1 MVQTWVENNEASGG
15 DTVKLGLEN
24 LENKLD
30 TMRSMF
36 GGSAFPTDADRVAG
50 QLCWRTSGGARG
62 VGMYVLETRVEG
74 DAPSDVWKFVFSDS
88 ELTAYGESL
97 QVAAD
102 AAAARTL
109 LGLGTAATLVSGTG
123 AGEVQTNS
131 QNEGD
136 YLQIS
141 NNLSDLADV
150 VAARG
155 ASGLGLGALATL
167 ASVGTANIAADAVTR
182 TELVNIE
189 KSMTYVAKSG
199 THTALSMEHVTVTV
213 PALGSWTLT
222 LTTPTVPGEKI
233 SVYCKSVTAG
243 QVLTI
248 DGNGTN
254 ILGGDTDELKMYAT
268 DDHVQLAYDGSQWVP
283 ETLHLIPHVCSLS
296 DDLFT
301 SPNSNSWNNITL
313 DTIDVDTAGM
323 ENVASNAIDIK
334 RSGNYRVTMMGA
346 FGQVGPGWAVLRVLK
361 DTVRLTPQIL
371 EENAGDYSPSGETD
385 ETLFHIEFSRIYA
398 MTAGEQLT
406 IQKWGTLDVSAEN
419 QVTLTVE
426 EIR

>member
-1 MVQTWVENNEASGG
+1 MVQTWVENDETSGG

-74 DAPSDVWKFVFSDS
+74 TPASDVWKFAFSDS

-109 LGLGTAATLVSGTG
+109 LALGTAATLVSGTG

-141 NNLSDLADV
+141 NNLSDVGLA
-150 VAARG
+150 ATARTN
-155 ASGLGLGALATL
+155 LGLGALATL

-182 TELVNIE
+182 AKLVNIE

-222 LTTPTVPGEKI
+222 LTTPTVAGEKI
-233 SVYCKSVTAG
+233 SIYCKSMAAD
-243 QVLTI
+243 QFLTI

-254 ILGGDTDELKMYAT
+254 ILGGITDTLVMYAAG
-268 DDHVQLAYDGSQWVP
+268 DHVHLVFDGSQWVP
-283 ETLHLIPHVCSLS
+283 EALVLKPHRAQISAAGWTAS
-296 DDLFT
+296 PGGTFT
-301 SPNSNSWNNITL
+301 SVPFDTVDFDNASLADIGTDRIT
-313 DTIDVDTAGM
+313 IARAGIY
-323 ENVASNAIDIK
+323 EV
-334 RSGNYRVTMMGA
+334 SGLFLA
-346 FGQVGPGWAVLRVLK
+346 DQSGPSHWHIELRVNGSRVHEIKVL
-361 DTVRLTPQIL
+361 DYFDYNSSTERGGGELTNYYELAVGDYIEFFHTESVNASPASYSRLT
-371 EENAGDYSPSGETD
+371 A
-385 ETLFHIEFSRIYA
+385 IEQR
-398 MTAGEQLT
+398 
-406 IQKWGTLDVSAEN
+406 
-419 QVTLTVE
+419 
-426 EIR
+426 

>member
-24 LENKLD
+24 LEDKLD
-30 TMRSMF
+30 TIRSQF
-36 GGSAFPTDADRVAG
+36 GGSVFPTDADRVEG
-50 QLCWRTSGGARG
+50 QLCWRTSGGSRG

-74 DAPSDVWKFVFSDS
+74 TPASDVWKFAFSDS

-123 AGEVQTNS
+123 AGEVQTNT

-150 VAARG
+150 AAARG
-155 ASGLGLGALATL
+155 VSGLGLGALATL
-167 ASVGTANIAADAVTR
+167 ASVGTAQITADAVTR

-189 KSMTYVAKSG
+189 KSMTYVAKAG
-199 THTALSMEHVTVTV
+199 THIALSMEHVTATV
-213 PALGSWTLT
+213 GSSFTIT
-222 LTTPTVPGEKI
+222 LTTPTIAGEKI
-233 SVYCKSVTAG
+233 SIYCKSVTAG

-301 SPNSNSWNNITL
+301 LPNSNSWNNVTL
-313 DTIDVDTAGM
+313 DTINVDTAGM

-346 FGQVGPGWAVLRVLK
+346 FGQVGPYFMFLRVLK

-371 EENAGDYSPSGETD
+371 EENVGDYIPSGETD

-406 IQKWGTLDVSAEN
+406 IQMWGTLDVSTDN